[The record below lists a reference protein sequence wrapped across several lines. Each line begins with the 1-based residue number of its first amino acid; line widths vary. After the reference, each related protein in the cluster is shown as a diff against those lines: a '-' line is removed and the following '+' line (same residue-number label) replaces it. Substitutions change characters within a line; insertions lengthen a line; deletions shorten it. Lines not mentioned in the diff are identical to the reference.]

1 MFKNVYTTGFL
12 IFIVIMI
19 SFFVTYIFFLDQNYY
34 RTSISLSAFLLPLI
48 FAIGAFLSVN
58 SFVKNRS
65 RVSFKEAYG
74 RAFIPMF
81 VGGILSLVSIFLFI
95 NYVDKD
101 TKDLLNYQY
110 IESFERSLDEEYQKG
125 VNVFKPGSEEMLDI
139 EKKYAQG
146 KERIENKRIAK
157 EDMFGFKYFG
167 YIFAGY
173 CAYFLLLSLFFGSFF
188 RTRTIV

>member
-12 IFIVIMI
+12 IFIVIMVAFLGTYL
-19 SFFVTYIFFLDQNYY
+19 FFMDQNYY

-48 FAIGAFLSVN
+48 FAIGAFLSVQA
-58 SFVKNRS
+58 FVKNRA

-81 VGGILSLVSIFLFI
+81 VGGLLSIGSIYIFI
-95 NYVDKD
+95 NYIDKH

-110 IESFERSLDEEYQKG
+110 IESFERSLDEEYHKG
-125 VNVFKPGSEEMLDI
+125 TNVFKPDSPEMKDI
-139 EKKYAQG
+139 EAKYQQG
-146 KERIENKRIAK
+146 KERIENKRRLK
-157 EDMFGFKYFG
+157 EDMFSLKYFG
-167 YIFAGY
+167 YVFAGF

-188 RTRTIV
+188 RTRSIA